1 MVSNQYPLVTGV
13 KLVLFII
20 LQPEMHALNWSVG
33 GANQFFFILGVYS
46 CGLFIFLR
54 GLLPAD
60 QIDSRYAHEVFDNSS
75 VIVTR
80 FVLVVIDGLRSDL
93 LFSPQYAPYW
103 PILRSYMSSLPSSC
117 SVSFIQPPTVT
128 VPRIKAITSG
138 RVPKF
143 VDVLQNLNAHSMHED
158 NWVHRLS
165 HKGWLLEFYG
175 DDTWI
180 KLFPDS
186 FKRFDGTTSFF
197 VNDYYQ
203 VDENV
208 TRHLNGLFQRRETW
222 DGVIL
227 HYLGLDHIGH
237 VEGPNGR
244 SIRGKLLEMDRVMG
258 MLLKPL
264 VHHDAFKNNRWI
276 FILTGDHGM
285 RDEGG
290 HGGSSRSEI
299 TTGLLILGSGQSPS
313 LATKTCSLPLS
324 QMNHTQQVD
333 LATLIGLMSG
343 SGIPKS
349 SLGLIPSDWL
359 HNFWPDPLSKLMTT
373 ARVMNHFAHLS
384 RFNLFNNLMEQF
396 GLSLTYFAQQNN
408 SVAAHSQLQL
418 ELYMNSAHHLLTELQ
433 QHALRG
439 ADRLDDHKMLIGGA
453 LMWMITSILCLNVI
467 YKLFLV
473 QTSSDSFHTKTFV
486 LHSIPAR
493 QLISVTS
500 AKLLCMFCTICL
512 LIQTISLAGSSF
524 AEEEHQFWYYFSASS
539 VLLSVCLITL
549 SEASSSSKLC
559 NVLPLVAILLLDRV
573 YLRQMHQTGNKWIHL
588 PDLSDWLYS
597 PEHSVWLWSAHL
609 LSWAILIALR
619 VFAIKHC
626 SWGVH
631 VPFKKQLLRYC
642 PLFSVIG
649 ICTTQLC
656 YRCAIAWNNE
666 ALTVEGAR
674 LVYLLLLLDCT
685 VACIWRKHH
694 ESLHRLIFQPTEI
707 DRFWSDVLHPVE
719 TFPLLVCLLGRP
731 TVGFLWIG
739 VVVKEC
745 LAARFFRLFWD
756 CCDWTRNQSSRWFLT
771 CCWLFY
777 WIQGWVTF
785 FQQGNSLSL
794 ASVDVSAAYVGL
806 RSHQP
811 VVAGLLLAFYTY
823 AGPLYWQLAY
833 VVRFALPKE
842 TESHVAS
849 SLACFRLG
857 FAFLPIT
864 FCATVC
870 FLLQSHLFIW
880 TVFTPKLLYLA
891 MFHVVFIPVL
901 ISWGAM
907 RV

>member
-1 MVSNQYPLVTGV
+1 PKT
-13 KLVLFII
+13 
-20 LQPEMHALNWSVG
+20 HALNWSVG
-33 GANQFFFILGVYS
+33 GPIQFLFFLGIYS
-46 CGLFIFLR
+46 CGLFVFLY
-54 GLLPAD
+54 GLLSPD
-60 QIDSRYAHEVFDNSS
+60 QVDSKYVHGN
-75 VIVTR
+75 
-80 FVLVVIDGLRSDL
+80 
-93 LFSPQYAPYW
+93 LFH
-103 PILRSYMSSLPSSC
+103 
-117 SVSFIQPPTVT
+117 IQ
-128 VPRIKAITSG
+128 RIHLAITSG
-138 RVPKF
+138 RIPKF
-143 VDVLQNLNAHSMHED
+143 VDVLQNLNTHSMHED

-165 HKGWLLEFYG
+165 HRGWLLEFYG

-197 VNDYYQ
+197 VKDYYQ

-208 TRHLNGLFQRRETW
+208 TRHLSSLFQRPETW
-222 DGVIL
+222 DGLIL

-258 MLLKPL
+258 MLLKLL
-264 VHHDAFKNNRWI
+264 VNQDAINDNRWV

-290 HGGSSRSEI
+290 HGGSSLNEI
-299 TTGLLILGSGQSPS
+299 TTGLLLLGSGYSSS
-313 LATKTCSLPLS
+313 LATKVSVLASFFTYLFPADRFQTCSLPLS
-324 QMNHTQQVD
+324 EMNHTQQVD
-333 LATLIGLMSG
+333 LATLIGLLSG

-359 HNFWPDPLSKLMTT
+359 HNFWPDPLSKLMAVT
-373 ARVMNHFAHLS
+373 RVMNHFAHLS
-384 RFNLFNNLMEQF
+384 GCQLIASERYDNLFTIKPSCSSTFISSDQISLFNNLMEQF
-396 GLSLTYFAQQNN
+396 VLSLVYFAQQNN
-408 SVAAHSQLQL
+408 SVTAHSQPQL

-439 ADRLDDHKMLIGGA
+439 SDHLDVHKMLIGGA
-453 LMWMITSILCLNVI
+453 LMWLVTSILCLSVV
-467 YKLFLV
+467 YQLFLM
-473 QTSSDSFHTKTFV
+473 QTSSGSFHNKTFV
-486 LHSIPAR
+486 HHSIPAR
-493 QLISVTS
+493 QLVSVTS
-500 AKLLCMFCTICL
+500 AKFLCMFCTICI

-539 VLLSVCLITL
+539 VLLSACLITL
-549 SEASSSSKLC
+549 SRANSSTKLC
-559 NVLPLVAILLLDRV
+559 NVTPLVVILLLDRV
-573 YLRQMHQTGNKWIHL
+573 FLRQMHQTGNKWIHL

-597 PEHSVWLWSAHL
+597 PEHSVWLWPAHCL
-609 LSWAILIALR
+609 AWAILIALR

-631 VPFKKQLLRYC
+631 VPFRKQLFRYF
-642 PLFSVIG
+642 PLLSIIG
-649 ICTTQLC
+649 ICAAQLC
-656 YRCAIAWNNE
+656 YRCAIAWSNE
-666 ALTVEGAR
+666 AFTVGSAR
-674 LVYLLLLLDCT
+674 LVYLLLLLDTT
-685 VACIWRKHH
+685 VAYIWRKHH
-694 ESLHRLIFQPTEI
+694 ESLHRVSFQPAEI
-707 DRFWSDVLHPVE
+707 DRFWSYVLHPVE
-719 TFPLLVCLLGRP
+719 TFPLFVCLLGRP
-731 TVGFLWIG
+731 TVGFLWVG
-739 VVVKEC
+739 VVLKEC

-756 CCDWTRNQSSRWFLT
+756 CCDWTRSQSIKWFLT

-806 RSHQP
+806 RNHQP
-811 VVAGLLLAFYTY
+811 VIAGLLLAFYTY

-833 VVRFALPKE
+833 VTRFALPKE
-842 TESHVAS
+842 IGSHVAS

-857 FAFLPIT
+857 FAFLPVT

-891 MFHVVFIPVL
+891 VFHVVFIPVL

-907 RV
+907 HV